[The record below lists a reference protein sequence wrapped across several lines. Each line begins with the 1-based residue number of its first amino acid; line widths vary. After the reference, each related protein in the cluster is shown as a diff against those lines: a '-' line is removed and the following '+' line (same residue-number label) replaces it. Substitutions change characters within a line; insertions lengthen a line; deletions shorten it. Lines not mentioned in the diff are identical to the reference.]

1 MFKDNYKFN
10 FIDVFSGAGGL
21 SEGFFNCNFNP
32 IAHVEMNNYAADT
45 LRTRSCYY
53 YLKKT
58 NNMGYYY
65 DYLLGNLS
73 KKELYDYVPEEV
85 ISTVINEEITEKT
98 YKEIFN
104 KIDAI
109 MQQDKVKEVDVL
121 IGGPPCQ
128 AYSLVGRASDPNGM
142 QDDPRNDL

>member
-85 ISTVINEEITEKT
+85 IDRKSV
-98 YKEIFN
+98 
-104 KIDAI
+104 
-109 MQQDKVKEVDVL
+109 V
-121 IGGPPCQ
+121 
-128 AYSLVGRASDPNGM
+128 
-142 QDDPRNDL
+142 